1 MTRTRMGSSTLDPVF
16 ASLWAQDERR
26 HLRGTVREAVGR
38 LIPEAAARGRIS
50 VRDSLVAALLSLQHA
65 NQGAESRF
73 ETDRLLESCDLHHDS
88 LDEQPDEY
96 LGLLHDVLCPR

>member
-1 MTRTRMGSSTLDPVF
+1 MTRSRTGNSTLDPVF

-26 HLRGTVREAVGR
+26 HLRGSVREAVGR
-38 LIPEAAARGRIS
+38 LIPEAAARGPIS
-50 VRDSLVAALLSLQHA
+50 VRDSLVAALLTMQHA
-65 NQGAESRF
+65 ESGI

-96 LGLLHDVLCPR
+96 LGLLHEVLCPH

>member
-1 MTRTRMGSSTLDPVF
+1 MASSTLDPVF

-26 HLRGTVREAVGR
+26 HLRGSVREAVGR

-50 VRDSLVAALLSLQHA
+50 VRDSLVAALFTMQNA
-65 NQGAESRF
+65 GF
-73 ETDRLLESCDLHHDS
+73 PIETDRLLESCDLHRDS

-96 LGLLHDVLCPR
+96 FGLLHDVLCH